1 MFGLQNDSLAYLIQE
16 AYAYTAVYISRANAA
31 MQQANHIDQKLP
43 GKQPTFFLAHLL
55 KDVLQ
60 ILRQGF
66 FHNQALQVKIM
77 QFHPVTVQEEPR
89 LQILWK
95 LIVCTVA
102 HLGTIANCK
111 EASAMLVFISCNP
124 KPQQIQGK
132 QIK

>member
-89 LQILWK
+89 LQIL
-95 LIVCTVA
+95 
-102 HLGTIANCK
+102 
-111 EASAMLVFISCNP
+111 
-124 KPQQIQGK
+124 
-132 QIK
+132 